1 MSSSSFSSTSSHV
14 SASGSATANDCAW
27 EQVTAKDSCYTQPR
41 SCYNCLNSRLSSGQE
56 CVLTPFGLCESSSA
70 YDYTKTIAVLN
81 PPPHTQSTT
90 ITSQSNLTKPATK
103 DTYAADDECMWYQ
116 NSTLCET
123 PRTCYDCLNTALYSG
138 QKCAI
143 TPGGYCTTIEAFDF
157 ALDYRRVHS
166 DSAAHF
172 FPSTNTTYC
181 EDDDVACAKCR
192 AESFVGAYSGKTN
205 LSAYC
210 TGASDCVCVA
220 FCESPNWKSIVVE
233 EACEAIPTANS
244 NSGSSI
250 PSIAIAGIIV
260 VGLLLAMSAIFQL
273 CNMFRVRQREVRW
286 HNMLAQSIAERRRPP
301 TGLTLELSAW
311 KEMHNGLIADE
322 RNDENEGRLADVPDD
337 APMVTSRK
345 VVGTAHVSQCPVL
358 PAAPPSPNR
367 SSSTPTLS
375 QTQRVSI

>member
-1 MSSSSFSSTSSHV
+1 
-14 SASGSATANDCAW
+14 
-27 EQVTAKDSCYTQPR
+27 
-41 SCYNCLNSRLSSGQE
+41 
-56 CVLTPFGLCESSSA
+56 
-70 YDYTKTIAVLN
+70 
-81 PPPHTQSTT
+81 
-90 ITSQSNLTKPATK
+90 
-103 DTYAADDECMWYQ
+103 MWYQ

-192 AESFVGAYSGKTN
+192 VESFVGAYSGKTN

-210 TGASDCVCVA
+210 T
-220 FCESPNWKSIVVE
+220 
-233 EACEAIPTANS
+233 
-244 NSGSSI
+244 
-250 PSIAIAGIIV
+250 
-260 VGLLLAMSAIFQL
+260 
-273 CNMFRVRQREVRW
+273 
-286 HNMLAQSIAERRRPP
+286 
-301 TGLTLELSAW
+301 AW

-322 RNDENEGRLADVPDD
+322 RNDENEGHRLADVPDD
-337 APMVTSRK
+337 APMVTVEEGGGYRPMSPS
-345 VVGTAHVSQCPVL
+345 VPVL